1 MRCEISRLRR
11 EDLKFQQ
18 KQTPSGTHA
27 KAIERVKI
35 DDLEMTR
42 KPAAYTYIL
51 LLNRIAPSNFIRD
64 GPDANHC
71 SQCLTLPSLST

>member
-1 MRCEISRLRR
+1 M
-11 EDLKFQQ
+11 KFQQ

-42 KPAAYTYIL
+42 KTAAYTYIL
-51 LLNRIAPSNFIRD
+51 LLHRIAPSNFILD
-64 GPDANHC
+64 VPDANHRAH
-71 SQCLTLPSLST
+71 CLTLPSLST